1 MASSDFDP
9 RSERRWVRI
18 AYWVL
23 YAVGGLTLLLGVAA
37 VLSRVTS
44 AAGGLGNG
52 WVTSAQGT
60 VFLVLGYFTM
70 RESVAALGIAIVL
83 YTVESLLT
91 IADLGLAAAP
101 IRVVVIFFLV
111 HGFLALRRVN
121 QQEKLGPDA
130 PTPSPDPPPP
140 PPPPTT
146 TPAR

>member
-9 RSERRWVRI
+9 AKERRWVRI

-23 YAVGGLTLLLGVAA
+23 YAVGGLTLLLGTAA

-70 RESVAALGIAIVL
+70 RRSVAALGIAIGL
-83 YTVESLLT
+83 YTVESLRT
-91 IADLGLAAAP
+91 IAVLGLAPAP

-111 HGFLALRRVN
+111 QGFLALRRLN
-121 QQEKLGPDA
+121 QQEKLAVDSPASSLDA
-130 PTPSPDPPPP
+130 
-140 PPPPTT
+140 PPPPTAT
-146 TPAR
+146 SVS

>member
-1 MASSDFDP
+1 MASSDFD
-9 RSERRWVRI
+9 RAKERRWVRI

-52 WVTSAQGT
+52 WVTSAQGS
-60 VFLVLGYFTM
+60 VFIVLGYFTM
-70 RESVAALGIAIVL
+70 RRSVAALGIAIGL
-83 YTVESLLT
+83 YTVESLRT
-91 IADLGLAAAP
+91 IAVLGLAAAP

-111 HGFLALRRVN
+111 QGFLALRRLN
-121 QQEKLGPDA
+121 QQEKRGLD
-130 PTPSPDPPPP
+130 SPASALDL

-146 TPAR
+146 TSVS